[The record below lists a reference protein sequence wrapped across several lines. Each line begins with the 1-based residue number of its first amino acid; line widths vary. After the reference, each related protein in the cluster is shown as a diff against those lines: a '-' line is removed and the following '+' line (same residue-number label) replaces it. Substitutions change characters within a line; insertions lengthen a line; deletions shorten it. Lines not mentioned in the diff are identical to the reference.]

1 MGYFTIVWDN
11 IVRDVVDNFVD
22 RWPIAV
28 IVLVD
33 EYKPVFTNGV
43 DNYIVNAPG
52 LTLLAC
58 GVCDLVYAMLRLFSA
73 GVVMGIYFSVAMF
86 MIVWLYI
93 TGYRRWN
100 LVMIYFQEAL
110 KAAKSDVIL

>member
-1 MGYFTIVWDN
+1 
-11 IVRDVVDNFVD
+11 
-22 RWPIAV
+22 
-28 IVLVD
+28 
-33 EYKPVFTNGV
+33 
-43 DNYIVNAPG
+43 
-52 LTLLAC
+52 
-58 GVCDLVYAMLRLFSA
+58 MLRLFSA